1 MLKEKKG
8 NRKELKE
15 TRKTI
20 YKLNEHVNKEK
31 LNEEIK

>member
-15 TRKTI
+15 IRKTI
-20 YKLNEHVNKEK
+20 CKLNEHVNKEK